1 MSHIIWSIYLF
12 FDMKE
17 KVWKR
22 ISLILID
29 FSTKIK
35 FKDNL
40 NSTIAFIKYNHG
52 SSTNS
57 WLTKPPNFK

>member
-1 MSHIIWSIYLF
+1 
-12 FDMKE
+12 MKE